1 MVLVEG
7 VIMLI
12 ITAAIFMVAPGTL
25 GQVKSAAPVVL
36 ATTDAAL
43 NASQANISTTV
54 AGALNLSTIGLIML
68 GIGLMIAG
76 FAYVRRPQ

>member
-12 ITAAIFMVAPGTL
+12 IVGSLFMVAPGTL
-25 GQVKSAAPVVL
+25 GQVKSSAPVVL

-43 NASQANISTTV
+43 NASQQNMGTTI
-54 AGALNLSTIGLIML
+54 AGSLNLSTIGMIML

>member
-12 ITAAIFMVAPGTL
+12 ITGALFMVAPGTL
-25 GQVKSAAPVVL
+25 GQVKASAPVVT
-36 ATTDAAL
+36 AAQDAAL
-43 NASQANISTTV
+43 NASQAGMSTTI
-54 AGALNLSTIGLIML
+54 AGALNLSTIGMIML